1 MFRSSAT
8 FRKIAIRLFFSVL
21 FCTVPVL
28 GEAGEPPPPFKSVI
42 FFGAD
47 GMRPDFMEKFAA
59 QGAMPT
65 YRDLMHK
72 GVRGENGMVQA
83 FPPNT
88 GVGWTTI
95 ATGAYPGTHGSMNN
109 TFYVTGPGGSF
120 LGSTSAFQASTV
132 DGPVIQAQTIAAAAE
147 AAGKVVIAVEWPA
160 SRNFPITGKAV
171 DFRTFHSARG
181 ITGNY
186 ARPSDNPALI
196 GSSFLDYDIS
206 PLAAAIGWVNVPQS
220 LSPALQ
226 TTMIVRDFG
235 VQRYNHEVYI
245 FDSTDD
251 SAVNYDQIL
260 LVRSPS
266 KDGSQAVAALAPGDW
281 EDIKL
286 PIATGALAGKTG
298 GMWVKLEELNAD
310 ASQFRLYHTSVA
322 RVAGNDQALLDFFSA
337 NFPTATAA
345 DFAPLQASVITE
357 ETYVE
362 QGLMW
367 KEAHHRILEYLIE
380 EFQPDVVLAG
390 IPVTD
395 EFSHQFLALITPAT
409 PVYDDANRDGA
420 PDGRVDIREGFI
432 KQAYALAD
440 ETLGL
445 IRKLMPGDG
454 LIVAGSDHGFAPT
467 WKAVGAG
474 KVLFDAGLQANEQTT
489 NCRPRNAS
497 DQAKAC
503 WAGGTAAI
511 YLNLIGRDNPGAVD
525 PANYENAREQVRLAF
540 ETLTDP
546 DSGEKVIEKV
556 FLKEEL
562 SDVQGSNSLHPR
574 RSGDVVV
581 VARPPYQFDA
591 ATPGQ
596 AVADAPFFGQH
607 GFLPETVDIEKNV
620 NMHAAFIAS
629 GPQIRSNKVIDD
641 VRAADLAPTIGF
653 ALGLDPLVNADG
665 RVLCEIFAGHQ
676 GGKLGSPCD

>member
-1 MFRSSAT
+1 MLILYLTSIALLFPASALDADE
-8 FRKIAIRLFFSVL
+8 KSPIAR
-21 FCTVPVL
+21 
-28 GEAGEPPPPFKSVI
+28 SVI
-42 FFGAD
+42 FFAAD
-47 GMRPDFMEKFAA
+47 GMRPDLMERFAKE
-59 QGAMPT
+59 GFMPT

-72 GVRGENGMVQA
+72 GVRGENGMAQA

-88 GVGWTTI
+88 GVGWTTM

-120 LGSTSAFQASTV
+120 SGSTSAFQASTI
-132 DGPVIQAQTIAAAAE
+132 DGPVIQAQTIAEAVE

-186 ARPSDNPALI
+186 TRPTDNPTLI
-196 GSSFLDYDIS
+196 ASSFLDYDVV
-206 PLAAAIGWVNVPQS
+206 PLVAASGWTNVPAS
-220 LSPALQ
+220 FSPALQ

-235 VQRYNHEVYI
+235 VQRYNHEAYI
-245 FDSTDD
+245 YDSTDD
-251 SAVNYDQIL
+251 GAVNYDRIL

-266 KDGSQAVAALAPGDW
+266 KDGSQAVATLAPGAW
-281 EDIKL
+281 ADIKL
-286 PIATGALAGKTG
+286 PIAAGSLAGKTA

-322 RVAGNDQALLDFFSA
+322 RVDGNDQALLDFFSTS
-337 NFPTATAA
+337 FPTAIAA
-345 DFAPLQASVITE
+345 DFAPLQAGIITE
-357 ETYVE
+357 ETYAE

-367 KEAHHRILEYLIE
+367 KEAHHRIMEYLME

-409 PVYDDANRDGA
+409 PVYDDANRDGV
-420 PDGRVDIREGFI
+420 PDGRLDIREGFI

-445 IRKLMPGDG
+445 IRKIMPRNG
-454 LIVAGSDHGFAPT
+454 LVVAGSDHGFAPT
-467 WKAVGAG
+467 WKALGAG
-474 KVLFDAGLQANEQTT
+474 KVLFDAGLQANEQTA
-489 NCRPRNAS
+489 NCRPRNAG

-511 YLNLIGRDNPGAVD
+511 YLNLIGRDNPGSVN
-525 PANYENAREQVRLAF
+525 PADYNTARQQIKTVFEN
-540 ETLTDP
+540 LTDP
-546 DSGEKVIEKV
+546 ENGEKVVAKV

-562 SDVQGSNSLHPR
+562 DDVDGSNSLNQR

-591 ATPGQ
+591 ATPGL

-607 GFLPETVDIEKNV
+607 GFLPETVDLENNV
-620 NMHAAFIAS
+620 NLHATFVAS
-629 GPQIRSNKVIDD
+629 GPQIVSNKVIEG
-641 VRAADLAPTIGF
+641 VRAVDLAPTIGF
-653 ALGLDPLVNADG
+653 ALGLDPLANADG

-676 GGKLGSPCD
+676 GRRLGCQ